1 MANHPT
7 VRIELGAER
16 TVGDESYSMFVAGDY
31 VISRDESPSPETT
44 IAPLLQDRIAAADV
58 SVVNFEAPLVAAD
71 AEGVPKSGPVV
82 SNHDA
87 AGVAVAESGFD
98 ICTLANNHV
107 RDYGPDGVASTVDA
121 LEALGLETVGVGDTH
136 DAAFDPIEAGG
147 GGVSIGIVN
156 ICERE
161 FNIAGEDSYGAAWL
175 SDRRAREA
183 IQEAAEQFD
192 TVITIVHAGVE
203 YVPFPSLDL
212 QRRLREF
219 VDLGADLVIG
229 HHPHVPQ
236 GWERYDGGAIFYSL
250 GNFLFDSMADSENAS
265 WGLTLEIQFEG
276 TTPVA
281 VDLVPTEIIDGVVH
295 LLGERRDRADHL
307 VYLER
312 ISEITRDRA
321 LLEPYWQEIAVQLL
335 YERYTNWLHTGVGT
349 TLQRAR
355 SDPNNPALQRPLWDL
370 EARRREILTLLTV
383 VRMESHRWT
392 VATALAVLTGETE
405 DQRTSEIREE
415 AQSLLSRAAR

>member
-1 MANHPT
+1 MANDPT
-7 VRIELGAER
+7 VRIELGSER
-16 TVGDESYSMFVAGDY
+16 TVGGESYSMFVAGDY
-31 VISRDESPSPETT
+31 VISRAESPSPGTT
-44 IAPLLQDRIAAADV
+44 IAPSLRERIEAADV
-58 SVVNFEAPLVAAD
+58 SVVNFEAPLIAAD
-71 AEGVPKSGPVV
+71 ATGVPKSGPVV

-121 LEALGLETVGVGDTH
+121 LEALGLETVGVGGTH
-136 DAAFDPIEAGG
+136 DTAFDPVGAGG
-147 GGVSIGIVN
+147 DGASIGIVN
-156 ICERE
+156 VCERE
-161 FNIAGEDSYGAAWL
+161 FNVAGEDSYGAAWL

-183 IQEAAEQFD
+183 IREAAERFD
-192 TVITIVHAGVE
+192 AVVAVVHAGVE

-236 GWERYDGGAIFYSL
+236 GWERYGDGAIFYSL
-250 GNFLFDSMADSENAS
+250 GNFLFDNMADSENAS
-265 WGLTLEIQFEG
+265 WGLALEVRFEG
-276 TTPVA
+276 STPVA
-281 VDLVPTEIIDGVVH
+281 VDLVPTEVIDGVVH
-295 LLGERRDRADHL
+295 PLGERRDRADHL
-307 VYLER
+307 AYLER
-312 ISEITRDRA
+312 LSEITADRA
-321 LLEPYWQEIAVQLL
+321 LLEPYWQEIAVQML

-355 SDPNNPALQRPLWDL
+355 SDPNDPSLQRPLWDL

-392 VATALAVLTGETE
+392 MTTALAVLTGETE
-405 DQRTSEIREE
+405 DRRTPEISEE
-415 AQSLLSRAAR
+415 ARSLLSRAAR